1 MNDQLTAIY
10 TELLLMKEELQSRLF
25 EYSCFQVS
33 TSPQAAINHKQK
45 ATLIY
50 HIKEE
55 LQDVL
60 LALSKIENGTFGY
73 CEETGAPI
81 PLSKLAVLPTART
94 ANDFLYSVQFEKKRF
109 RCGNQPISNMVRH
122 CMNNSVWPV
131 YMPDISLLQ
140 CFLLIKCIM
149 D

>member
-50 HIKEE
+50 HIKE
-55 LQDVL
+55 
-60 LALSKIENGTFGY
+60 
-73 CEETGAPI
+73 
-81 PLSKLAVLPTART
+81 
-94 ANDFLYSVQFEKKRF
+94 
-109 RCGNQPISNMVRH
+109 
-122 CMNNSVWPV
+122 
-131 YMPDISLLQ
+131 
-140 CFLLIKCIM
+140 
-149 D
+149 